1 MSWIDKTFLKFC
13 VVGLLNTSVNYL
25 IFLVTIKITASSVYI
40 AGALGFMSG
49 AILGFVLNRRYSF
62 KSNVSLVAGGAT
74 YLAIQLFCLLIHFLV
89 QVASVN
95 ILEFEV
101 EWTQLPGILVTTIV
115 NYALSKQFV
124 FKTQGVS

>member
-1 MSWIDKTFLKFC
+1 LSWIDKTFLKFC